1 MIRTLVS
8 TVLAVGALTV
18 PAAPATAASTSTE
31 LTLGVT
37 AQAGWANA
45 VLLRCGP
52 AGGGHP
58 SAAKACAA
66 LKKVGGKISKLPPA
80 EVMCTLQFAPVT
92 ATATGTWKGKKV
104 NWSRTFGNT
113 CELTRATG
121 VVFRF

>member
-18 PAAPATAASTSTE
+18 PAAPAAAASTTTK
-31 LTLGVT
+31 LTLAVT
-37 AQAGWANA
+37 AQAGWATA
-45 VLLRCGP
+45 VLLRCDP

-66 LKKVGGKISKLPPA
+66 LKKAGGKINKLTPA

-104 NWSRTFGNT
+104 SWSRTFGNT